1 MTSLWR
7 YITFNHAKNINI
19 QICFM
24 WNNHHT
30 KFHQNTMNKES
41 GVGDGPLFSRG
52 GIMISRRKESF
63 LHHRLSTSKFFPSTP
78 AVQTIFLKSPNLA
91 NILGGLCR
99 HFFQMHLWG
108 TQFFF
113 NFFHS
118 SCRQFFPNHNT
129 PGENNGSSL
138 MLADSTPLPKSDRGK
153 LPF

>member
-1 MTSLWR
+1 
-7 YITFNHAKNINI
+7 
-19 QICFM
+19 M

-41 GVGDGPLFSRG
+41 GVRDGPLFSRG

-78 AVQTIFLKSPNLA
+78 AVQTIFLNPQILH

-108 TQFFF
+108 RQFFSI
-113 NFFHS
+113 FFIPHADN
-118 SCRQFFPNHNT
+118 FFPNHYT
-129 PGENNGSSL
+129 PGKNNGSSL
-138 MLADSTPLPKSDRGK
+138 MLADSTPPPPPRVQVR
-153 LPF
+153 